1 MNSKVETAGGGR
13 LDTIKIAVSI
23 LIVVSAMA
31 LFYIYSEQSLL
42 IRVVGLLVAI
52 AVAVILSFKTG
63 KGRQLWGFVQD
74 AQVEVRKVVW
84 PTREETVQTTM
95 IVVLM
100 VILIAIFLW
109 LLDMFLGWSI
119 GLLLGRGG

>member
-84 PTREETVQTTM
+84 PTREETFQTTM